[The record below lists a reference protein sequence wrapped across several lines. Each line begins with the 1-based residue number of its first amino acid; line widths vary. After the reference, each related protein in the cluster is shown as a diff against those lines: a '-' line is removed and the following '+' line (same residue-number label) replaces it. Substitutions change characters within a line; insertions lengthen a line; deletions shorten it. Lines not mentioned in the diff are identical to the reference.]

1 VSRGKTIPSSGEK
14 IMFVLGIDVSKDKLD
29 CCISSEVEVKPK
41 RSSLFQIENSL
52 NGFNQ
57 MVARLSK
64 KGLSIETLTVVLE
77 PTNTYHI
84 ELIYWLHSQK
94 ANVCL
99 ANPKDVRNYA
109 KSLGRDSKTD
119 RLDCFAL
126 AQFGLTRKLHIWC
139 PPSATVRRLDALIRM
154 RIRIIRDRVREENR
168 LDSLPSE
175 ELCFVGSFLQQQIE
189 LLKQQQ
195 TKIEAEIQKL
205 IAKDKILKPISARLR
220 SIPGIGPVVTSLLI
234 VLFSNRDFK
243 NGAQAASFCGL
254 IPKEYQSGSSIEGK
268 PRMTKRG
275 PGYIRAGL
283 RMAAT
288 AVLVT
293 KKSSSLKAY
302 YERLIQSGKSK
313 ASALGALMHK
323 LVVVAFAI
331 WRDKVDYGYENKPCE
346 SDATSVPRRGGLS
359 YLRAGQQGVAAQVP

>member
-1 VSRGKTIPSSGEK
+1 
-14 IMFVLGIDVSKDKLD
+14 MFVLGIDVSRVKLD
-29 CCISSEVEVKPK
+29 CYLSFEVEEKPK
-41 RSSLFQIENSL
+41 RSSLFQTENTL
-52 NGFNQ
+52 NGFDK
-57 MVARLSK
+57 MAARLSK
-64 KGLSIETLTVVLE
+64 KGLSIESLTVVLE

-84 ELIYWLHSQK
+84 ELIYWLHAQK

-99 ANPKDVRNYA
+99 ANPKDVHHYA

-139 PPSATVRRLDALIRM
+139 PPSGTVRRLDALIRM
-154 RIRIIRDRVREENR
+154 RSRIIRDRVREENR
-168 LDSLPSE
+168 LDSLPRE
-175 ELCFVGSFLQQQIE
+175 EICFVGGFLQQQIE
-189 LLKQQQ
+189 LLKQQETAINVEIKTLI
-195 TKIEAEIQKL
+195 TKDEA
-205 IAKDKILKPISARLR
+205 LKPISIRLQ

-243 NGAQAASFCGL
+243 NGSQAASFCGL
-254 IPKEYQSGSSIEGK
+254 IPKERQSGSSIEGK

-275 PGYIRAGL
+275 PDYIRANL

-288 AVLVT
+288 AILTT
-293 KKSSSLKAY
+293 KKQSSLKAY

-313 ASALGALMHK
+313 ALALGALMHK

-331 WRDKVDYGYENKPCE
+331 WRDKVDFRYDNNKPCE
-346 SDATSVPRRGGLS
+346 ADTTSPAQRPSKRGDLLH
-359 YLRAGQQGVAAQVP
+359 LRAGQQNVATLVP